1 MTTPTNPACTPPTNS
16 RAPLWSR
23 VTLLCPPGLTPAQNK
38 AEVLQYKGNA
48 NPLTKKQQLSR
59 IIRGFGPLGNK
70 VWATQN
76 IYGSN
81 PNVFNLEQ
89 QGNTLILC
97 PEPTPIIVC
106 PSGIQILDI
115 SNVATQNPF
124 DLDTWNL
131 NANTTILKCQNLI
144 IKNGELLNINNKT
157 LIVEGTITNNGTIV
171 NNTNDIITNNGGI
184 INNNNGGIINNNT
197 GGIINNNTGGLIN
210 NNTGGII
217 YNNTGSYINNNN
229 SKITNNG
236 GTIDTNNSFITN
248 NTNGTIDNTNG
259 GLIDNGMGNIN
270 NTGIIYNHQ
279 ASTLISLYSGGSIT
293 NGIGGIIYNYDSGTI
308 NINAFTIIFNNGTIN
323 SPASSGG
330 CGIGT
335 ITGTGTITIAP
346 NTSPTACP
354 PSPP

>member
-1 MTTPTNPACTPPTNS
+1 MTTPTTNPACIPPTNS

-115 SNVATQNPF
+115 SNVATQEPF
-124 DLDTWNL
+124 FPDIWDLNE
-131 NANTTILKCQNLI
+131 NITIFKCQDLI
-144 IKNGELLNINNKT
+144 IKNDETLYIAQKT
-157 LIVEGTITNNGTIV
+157 LIVEGTITINSGGTID
-171 NNTNDIITNNGGI
+171 TEGFSIITINTGGV
-184 INNNNGGIINNNT
+184 INNNNGGNINIRNGTYNNFGTINNNT
-197 GGIINNNTGGLIN
+197 GGTILNEASSIINNNRRIN
-210 NNTGGII
+210 NNGTI
-217 YNNTGSYINNNN
+217 YNNNNINSGTINNNM
-229 SKITNNG
+229 
-236 GTIDTNNSFITN
+236 
-248 NTNGTIDNTNG
+248 NGTINNTNG
-259 GLIDNGMGNIN
+259 GLINISKIN
-270 NTGIIYNHQ
+270 NNGIIYNHQ
-279 ASTLISLYSGGSIT
+279 NSSINSDNVFNNNIGS
-293 NGIGGIIYNYDSGTI
+293 IIYNYDLGNFTS
-308 NINAFTIIFNNGTIN
+308 NIMFNDGTIN
-323 SPASSGG
+323 SPASNGG
-330 CGIGT
+330 CGIG
-335 ITGTGTITIAP
+335 IITISLLGGNTP